1 MWLISPPPTTVKV
14 CGVVRDDR
22 RGRSSPWIQLF
33 GHPLGFVPF
42 FALYESVH
50 SFFTEIQVEIQL
62 SCLATVR
69 HTHTHTHTH
78 GHTHEHTH
86 TPTHK
91 HTHTPTH
98 THTHTAHV
106 KIKRRIFLIR

>member
-50 SFFTEIQVEIQL
+50 SFFNEVQVEIQL
-62 SCLATVR
+62 SCLETQ
-69 HTHTHTHTH
+69 THTHAHTHARTHTH
-78 GHTHEHTH
+78 SKVQEHIQSLVLMPQT
-86 TPTHK
+86 TVTDV
-91 HTHTPTH
+91 T
-98 THTHTAHV
+98 V
-106 KIKRRIFLIR
+106 RSERDGCQI

>member
-50 SFFTEIQVEIQL
+50 SFFNEVQVEIQL
-62 SCLATVR
+62 SCLETQ
-69 HTHTHTHTH
+69 THTHA
-78 GHTHEHTH
+78 HTH
-86 TPTHK
+86 TPTLTTQPHTTPH
-91 HTHTPTH
+91 HTHPQHTHPPTPPPTPTPPPPPTTCPH
-98 THTHTAHV
+98 
-106 KIKRRIFLIR
+106 